1 MDEVVKTRMNEK
13 MDGKNAKG
21 SKRLEDK
28 RGLRSSGRRSTV
40 R

>member
-1 MDEVVKTRMNEK
+1 MKTRMNEK

-28 RGLRSSGRRSTV
+28 KRFAEQRQTEYGV